1 MYRLITKKLTNLL
14 ETNVV
19 VEVLVS
25 FIISIEVS
33 PNGNRLEV
41 QLQKFNIKMIFF
53 NYL

>member
-1 MYRLITKKLTNLL
+1 MYKLITKKLTNLL

-19 VEVLVS
+19 VEVSVS

-33 PNGNRLEV
+33 PNGSGLEV
-41 QLQKFNIKMIFF
+41 QLQKYNIKIIFF